1 MSLAFMSEILLF
13 LAWHGR
19 AECRKVPPWALGY
32 GAVLLGAFSL
42 WMMAPGAA
50 LWEPEGCVSHGRGC
64 ALSGGCT
71 WVQGAMPGQVVA
83 LTKGFG
89 VWFPR

>member
-1 MSLAFMSEILLF
+1 MQEGAT
-13 LAWHGR
+13 
-19 AECRKVPPWALGY
+19 LGY
-32 GAVLLGAFSL
+32 RAVLLGAFSL

-50 LWEPEGCVSHGRGC
+50 LWEPEGCAS
-64 ALSGGCT
+64 SGGCT

>member
-1 MSLAFMSEILLF
+1 MQAGATLGVGLRSCAPGSLFPLDD
-13 LAWHGR
+13 
-19 AECRKVPPWALGY
+19 
-32 GAVLLGAFSL
+32 
-42 WMMAPGAA
+42 APGAA